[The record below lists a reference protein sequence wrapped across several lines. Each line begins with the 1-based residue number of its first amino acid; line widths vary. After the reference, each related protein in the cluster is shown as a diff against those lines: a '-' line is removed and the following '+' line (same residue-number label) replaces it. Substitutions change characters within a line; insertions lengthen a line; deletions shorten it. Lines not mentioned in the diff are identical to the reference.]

1 MMVDNKIKTAG
12 ALGLLLLLG
21 VGLVR
26 IVRVAQASAIGP
38 NDEIDP
44 IGDIPPPPG
53 IEDPITEPIIEEPL
67 PEPIIE
73 PEPEPVMP
81 PMEPEPEP
89 EPIPE
94 PPPILNPPL
103 LEDPPAFGP
112 EPSSSDAIISQL
124 VSRTTPAP
132 DQRTITYSLQNSDP
146 FAVEFVNIFRVRAP
160 SGLITTN
167 VETPISLAE
176 GESITLSMTFT
187 FVEGF
192 KSGDIYQWF
201 IINQV
206 SSQDQTPTSETI
218 SGRYLK
224 I

>member
-1 MMVDNKIKTAG
+1 MVDDKVKAAG
-12 ALGLLLLLG
+12 ALGLALLLG
-21 VGLVR
+21 IGLVR
-26 IVRVAQASAIGP
+26 VVRVGQASAIGP
-38 NDEIDP
+38 NDEIEP
-44 IGDIPPPPG
+44 IGDIPPPP
-53 IEDPITEPIIEEPL
+53 EDLMPPPEPI
-67 PEPIIE
+67 PEPII
-73 PEPEPVMP
+73 
-81 PMEPEPEP
+81 EPEPEP

-124 VSRTTPAP
+124 VSRTAPAT
-132 DQRTITYSLQNSDP
+132 DQRTITYILQNSDP
-146 FAVEFVNIFRVRAP
+146 FAVEFVNIFRVRTP
-160 SGLITTN
+160 SGLISTN
-167 VETPISLAE
+167 VETPINLAE

-192 KSGDIYQWF
+192 KSGDIYTWF

-206 SSQDQTPTSETI
+206 SSQNQTLVSESI

>member
-1 MMVDNKIKTAG
+1 MVDDKVKAAG
-12 ALGLLLLLG
+12 ALGLALLLG
-21 VGLVR
+21 IGLVR
-26 IVRVAQASAIGP
+26 VVRVGQASAIGP
-38 NDEIDP
+38 NDEIEP
-44 IGDIPPPPG
+44 IGDIPPPP
-53 IEDPITEPIIEEPL
+53 EDLMPPPEPI

-81 PMEPEPEP
+81 PMEPEPIMMEP
-89 EPIPE
+89 VVIAPGPIP
-94 PPPILNPPL
+94 
-103 LEDPPAFGP
+103 P

-124 VSRTTPAP
+124 VSRTAPAT
-132 DQRTITYSLQNSDP
+132 DQRTITYILQNSDP
-146 FAVEFVNIFRVRAP
+146 YTVEFVNIFRVRAP

-167 VETPISLAE
+167 VETPIKLAE

-192 KSGDIYQWF
+192 KSRDIYTWF

-206 SSQDQTPTSETI
+206 SSQNQTLVSESI